1 MTSTP
6 FKKLTPSNNHQC
18 QLLYKYDYNGRDKM
32 TDLNSLSMELSDFL
46 LPWIGVLISLV
57 VAIWFKDFATG
68 LAKGLKFKMDPAFNE
83 GDEVLLDGELAMIVK
98 IGARQTVFGVYSDR
112 GYTWRYVPNERIPVL
127 KLEKVI
133 KKDLHV
139 DTDEEVALKM
149 KALIDKVQ
157 DEKIAANSQEIE
169 KLKK

>member
-1 MTSTP
+1 
-6 FKKLTPSNNHQC
+6 
-18 QLLYKYDYNGRDKM
+18 M

-68 LAKGLKFKMDPAFNE
+68 LGKGLKFKMDPAFNE

>member
-1 MTSTP
+1 
-6 FKKLTPSNNHQC
+6 
-18 QLLYKYDYNGRDKM
+18 
-32 TDLNSLSMELSDFL
+32 MELSDFL

>member
-1 MTSTP
+1 MEV
-6 FKKLTPSNNHQC
+6 
-18 QLLYKYDYNGRDKM
+18 
-32 TDLNSLSMELSDFL
+32 TDFI
-46 LPWIGVLISLV
+46 LPWIGILISLV
-57 VAIWFKDFATG
+57 IAIWFKDFATG
-68 LAKGLKFKMDPAFNE
+68 LAKGLKFKMDPAVNE

-139 DTDEEVALKM
+139 DTDEEKAQKM
-149 KALIDKVQ
+149 KSLIDKVQ
-157 DEKIAANSQEIE
+157 DKQIAKNREDIE
-169 KLKK
+169 KLRK

>member
-1 MTSTP
+1 M
-6 FKKLTPSNNHQC
+6 
-18 QLLYKYDYNGRDKM
+18 D
-32 TDLNSLSMELSDFL
+32 DLNSLSMEVTDFI
-46 LPWIGVLISLV
+46 LPWIGILISLV
-57 VAIWFKDFATG
+57 IAIWFKDFATG

-83 GDEVLLDGELAMIVK
+83 GDEGLLDGELAMIGK

-139 DTDEEVALKM
+139 DTDEEKAEKM
-149 KALIDKVQ
+149 KSLIDKVQ
-157 DEKIAANSQEIE
+157 DKQIAKNREDIE
-169 KLKK
+169 KLRK